1 MQANK
6 SKQEWQA
13 VQKTKLKKKKNS
25 HGNEFNK
32 KLTEFE
38 SKITY
43 TKMKCNDQV

>member
-6 SKQEWQA
+6 SKQEWQV
-13 VQKTKLKKKKNS
+13 VQKTKLKKKNS

-32 KLTEFE
+32 KLTEFKL
-38 SKITY
+38 KITY